1 MPARKAGVGEKGL
14 RKTRGGAMNANNGDE
29 APVYDKPA
37 KGPKGGR
44 NMQGA
49 GSDSSVEVEFKD
61 GKRRIDFLMG
71 AIEAI
76 EGNYPDKVTGNP
88 TTPISVILRWQ
99 RSGFGMSWSQ
109 LKVFLWAGLLW
120 ETPDIAQGDLNAM
133 MDIKRIKYYSERVD
147 KALQLSFGISDE
159 EIAAAQKAADE
170 NARKEAAEKN
180 GALIGEN

>member
-1 MPARKAGVGEKGL
+1 
-14 RKTRGGAMNANNGDE
+14 
-29 APVYDKPA
+29 
-37 KGPKGGR
+37 
-44 NMQGA
+44 
-49 GSDSSVEVEFKD
+49 
-61 GKRRIDFLMG
+61 
-71 AIEAI
+71 
-76 EGNYPDKVTGNP
+76 
-88 TTPISVILRWQ
+88 
-99 RSGFGMSWSQ
+99 MSWSQ
-109 LKVFLWAGLLW
+109 LKVFLLAGLLW